1 MDEVTLFFPIGSLRV
16 VVFFFSPLVSNSK
29 ESKES
34 IILVYLLFQQAQP
47 EYFFFWPG
55 GSKVEPRLLCD
66 ASRAQTHA
74 LHQNVTRDGA
84 ACTERHGH
92 VLSAPPPPNE
102 LFQVTRGQAG

>member
-47 EYFFFWPG
+47 EYLFFLARGLKG
-55 GSKVEPRLLCD
+55 GAEAALRCIPRADARTPSKCNP
-66 ASRAQTHA
+66 
-74 LHQNVTRDGA
+74 
-84 ACTERHGH
+84 
-92 VLSAPPPPNE
+92 
-102 LFQVTRGQAG
+102 